1 VGHIYDVLHF
11 LKQDKWE
18 NKNESLFKTDIKYW
32 LHFLKRTPEKRKA
45 NEFLANNNLKMN
57 LAKQIKQLKKPLF
70 LISATHDQFIR
81 KNIHKDF
88 ERLGVKKFKY
98 KIIKGTH
105 SLPQSQPKKIAKVIL
120 DYLKKEF

>member
-1 VGHIYDVLHF
+1 MGHIYDVLHF